1 MYLVIDYTADD
12 DSKKSFKKNKS
23 YKIFAIRDCTNL
35 APLDGENLIS
45 Y

>member
-1 MYLVIDYTADD
+1 MYLVNDYTADD
-12 DSKKSFKKNKS
+12 DSKKSFKKNKR